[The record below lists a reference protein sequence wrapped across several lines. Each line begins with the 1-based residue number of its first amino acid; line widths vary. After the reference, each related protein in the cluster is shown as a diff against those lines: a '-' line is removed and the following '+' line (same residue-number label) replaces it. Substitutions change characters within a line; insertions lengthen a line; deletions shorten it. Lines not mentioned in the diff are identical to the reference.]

1 MTKKKNRVSI
11 FGKTFHVTPAGK
23 ILPLGSKNNW
33 FTKCVSKAAKGQM
46 NTGVDLSQAAIK
58 ANKNT
63 FLSAIRG
70 CQIRGGSLKLPSFA
84 GAPAGAARRGRG
96 RPKGG

>member
-33 FTKCVSKAAKGQM
+33 FTKCVSNAANIPNRNSAANRKAGIY
-46 NTGVDLSQAAIK
+46 LSPNQIE
-58 ANKNT
+58 ANQNA
-63 FLSAIRG
+63 FLSAVKG
-70 CQIRGGSLKLPSFA
+70 CKSGTSK
-84 GAPAGAARRGRG
+84 AAVG
-96 RPKGG
+96 RPKKK